1 MKRIIR
7 NIVDNVLSGTKAG
20 FKSILNFEHAI
31 ERKKMD
37 HQKSKSTFSAILL
50 SLTLMV
56 AALGVSSAVGAEK
69 KMVKDPTTGKMV
81 SAPEYGGTFRTI
93 RSGVPAHIDPYY
105 HYFVGAVI
113 ALVNEKLGIADWALD
128 RSKFSYATLYL
139 PDFTIKG
146 RLAESW
152 EIPDP
157 LTYVIKIRQGV
168 HWHKKA
174 PMRGRALTAKDIEF
188 NFHRLFG
195 IGSGFTEMT
204 PDAGFFLKDLQVESI
219 RATDDA
225 TVVFKLKAPR
235 LGLIKDL
242 FTANWVYIVAP
253 EVVKEHGNVSD
264 WRNVVG
270 TGPYELTN
278 VVEGASYHYVKNPN
292 YWGHDEKYP
301 QNQLPYFDEINIR
314 VSKEVATNLALLRS
328 GKVDFLGMAGDTQL
342 ISMDQ
347 VESMQRTN
355 PEIKLYPYAYRAE
368 TGLTF
373 NTQNKPWN
381 DIRVRR
387 AIQMAIDYETINQTY
402 FKGFANTTPVGHIG
416 FNVVGYFKPSAEWP
430 EAIKQ
435 YYRYDP
441 EAAGKLLD
449 EAGYPKGADGIRFKT
464 RLDHNEAWDLNYYEV
479 AMAYLEQ
486 IGIDVEII
494 INDYTTFVSG
504 IRDHTHTG
512 LFNEV
517 TGADYPSALA
527 PITQAHSEAGW
538 NPPNVKDAQFDEL
551 LEKAQ
556 AATTQ
561 EEQQKWAREADWRI
575 IEQNWWV
582 YGPRV
587 PMFHVSQPWVK
598 GFNGEV
604 DLGGIDRTVIF
615 ARLWFD
621 HDLKKEMGQ

>member
-1 MKRIIR
+1 MKTRKTRIIQSLF
-7 NIVDNVLSGTKAG
+7 I
-20 FKSILNFEHAI
+20 IL
-31 ERKKMD
+31 
-37 HQKSKSTFSAILL
+37 TF
-50 SLTLMV
+50 TLMV
-56 AALGVSSAVGAEK
+56 TAFGVSSAWTA
-69 KMVKDPTTGKMV
+69 KMVKDPTTEKMV

-93 RSGVPAHIDPYY
+93 RINVPANIDPFHLYIA
-105 HYFVGAVI
+105 GAAI
-113 ALVNEKLGIADWALD
+113 APVNEKLGIADWALD

-157 LTYVIKIRQGV
+157 LTYVVKIRQGV
-168 HWHKKA
+168 HWHNKA
-174 PMRGRALTAKDIEF
+174 PMNGRALTAKDIEF

-204 PDAGFFLKDLQVESI
+204 PDAGFILKDLQVESI
-219 RATDDA
+219 TATDDA

-235 LGLIKDL
+235 LGVIKDL
-242 FTANWVYIVAP
+242 FTANNVYIVAP

-270 TGPYELTN
+270 TGPYELTE

-314 VSKEVATNLALLRS
+314 VSKEVATNLALLRL

-347 VESMQRTN
+347 VDSVQKTN
-355 PEIKLYPYAYRAE
+355 PEIKLYPFAYRAE

-373 NTQNKPWN
+373 NTQIKPWN

-402 FKGFANTTPVGHIG
+402 FKGVANTTPVGQIG

-464 RLDHNEAWDLNYYEV
+464 RMDHNEFWDLNYYEI
-479 AMAYLEQ
+479 AMGYLEQ

-494 INDYTTFVSG
+494 INDYSTFISG
-504 IRDHTHTG
+504 VREHKFPG
-512 LFNEV
+512 LWNAV
-517 TGADYPSALA
+517 KGADYPSALA
-527 PITQAHSEAGW
+527 PITQAHSSAGW
-538 NPPNVKDAQFDEL
+538 NPPNVKDAKFDEL

-582 YGPRV
+582 YGPKV